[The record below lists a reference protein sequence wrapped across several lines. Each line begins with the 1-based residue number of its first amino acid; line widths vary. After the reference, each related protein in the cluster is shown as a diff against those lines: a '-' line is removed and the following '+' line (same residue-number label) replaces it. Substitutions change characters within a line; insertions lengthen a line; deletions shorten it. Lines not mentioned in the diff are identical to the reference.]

1 MVQGDS
7 HARGPLVTCPPDG
20 AADMTEPTRRKWED
34 IALYI
39 VAIFALAVILTNH

>member
-1 MVQGDS
+1 
-7 HARGPLVTCPPDG
+7 
-20 AADMTEPTRRKWED
+20 MTEPTRRKWED